1 MSERVSVCE
10 KERVNER
17 FDVSLNEMSLEE
29 KLNMLS
35 RQRWTKRETD
45 SGYGTDREREGQAAG
60 RGQAGRD
67 RQQVEGRQTLS
78 HSNKCLFQEC
88 KESWHLEMM
97 LYAIKLAICVAL
109 THL

>member
-35 RQRWTKRETD
+35 RQRWTKRGTGSGWITDRQRVWNRQGEKGTD
-45 SGYGTDREREGQAAG
+45 S
-60 RGQAGRD
+60 
-67 RQQVEGRQTLS
+67 
-78 HSNKCLFQEC
+78 
-88 KESWHLEMM
+88 W
-97 LYAIKLAICVAL
+97 
-109 THL
+109 